1 MDQRIVEFIAGL
13 RVAGVRVSVAESIDA
28 LRAVEQVGM
37 VERDLFRAGL
47 QAALI
52 KESHDQPVFQE
63 LFPRYFGFEEL
74 PPMQQ
79 PGGGSMNEQ
88 EQQMFQ
94 QMLQHL
100 LEHLSP
106 EQLARL
112 FEAMMSG
119 QRLSREQMNQM
130 LSQAM
135 SFLYQLLPMPHPSP
149 QAQAW
154 MVQYALQTVP
164 FDRLVQALDQMLAQL
179 RAAGL
184 SETALRDIEQTA
196 HENMAALAEQLGQ
209 EIERMMREQMRQ
221 QTGTPRP
228 SLRDLM
234 DRPFENLSRREMEE
248 LRQVVTRLA
257 ARLRSRAALRQRRS
271 KAGPFD
277 ARRTIRSNL
286 RFGGIPL
293 ILRHRRRYLKPKITI
308 LCDLSYSMRPVASFT
323 LLLIYA
329 LQDQVS
335 RTRSFAFIDDLT
347 DISTDFAEMRPEQA
361 LEAIQQRVR
370 PPGSYSTDLGHSL
383 RTFVRD
389 YFSCVD
395 SRTTVIFLGDG
406 RNNYHD
412 PNLQA
417 FDQVCR
423 RARRVIWFNPEAPH
437 MWGVEYPDTLNSDM
451 LEYAHRCDAVHQVS
465 NLRQLITA
473 IDTLFVRG

>member
-1 MDQRIVEFIAGL
+1 MDQRIVEFITGL
-13 RVAGVRVSVAESIDA
+13 RAAGVRVSVAESIDA
-28 LRAVEQVGM
+28 LRAMEHISIG
-37 VERDLFRAGL
+37 ERDLFRAAL

-52 KESHDQPVFQE
+52 KEAHDRPVFQD
-63 LFPRYFGFEEL
+63 LFSRYFGLEEL
-74 PPMQQ
+74 PTMQQ
-79 PGGGSMNEQ
+79 PGGGSLSAE

-94 QMLQHL
+94 QMLQHM

-106 EQLARL
+106 EQLAQL

-119 QRLSREQMNQM
+119 QRLRQEHISQM
-130 LSQAM
+130 LPQAM
-135 SFLYQLLPMPHPSP
+135 ALLHQLLPMSHPSP

-154 MVQYALQTVP
+154 MVQYALQTLP
-164 FDRLVQALDQMLAQL
+164 FDHLAQALEQMLDQL
-179 RAAGL
+179 REAGM
-184 SETALRDIEQTA
+184 SEESLQNIEQTA
-196 HENMAALAEQLGQ
+196 HENMAALAEQIAQ
-209 EIERMMREQMRQ
+209 EVGRMMREQMRQ
-221 QTGTPRP
+221 QPGPPRP
-228 SLRDLM
+228 SSRDIM
-234 DRPFENLSRREMEE
+234 DRPFESLSRREIEE

-271 KAGPFD
+271 KSGPFD

-286 RFGGIPL
+286 RFGSVPMV
-293 ILRHRRRYLKPKITI
+293 LRHRRRHLKPKITI

-370 PPGSYSTDLGHSL
+370 PPGSYATDLGHSL
-383 RTFVRD
+383 STFVRD
-389 YFSCVD
+389 YGGCVD

-406 RNNYHD
+406 RNNYRD

-417 FDQVCR
+417 FNQVCH

-451 LEYAHRCDAVHQVS
+451 LDYARLCDAVHQVS
-465 NLRQLITA
+465 NLRQLIA
-473 IDTLFVRG
+473 AVDALFARV